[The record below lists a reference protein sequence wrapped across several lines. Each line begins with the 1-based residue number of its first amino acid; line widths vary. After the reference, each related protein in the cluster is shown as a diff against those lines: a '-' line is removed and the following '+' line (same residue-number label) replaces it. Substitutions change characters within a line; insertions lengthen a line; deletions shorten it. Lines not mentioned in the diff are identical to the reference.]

1 MHAGADL
8 QVGHSTYPG
17 CGDSDCLRQQHT
29 SIISRISRRYRASSQ
44 SGKHLRP
51 ARRNDHGTLT
61 VFNQTGSPTPVGCDH
76 QWFYVA
82 LTSPEV
88 PAPADFNDPIC
99 RPVTTLQVGE
109 TRFPVSVVASYSSC
123 GFGAGVTTSTPECLR
138 SARCQPAGSRC
149 GLGMPSLPPGIYRT
163 KFVFM
168 GVSPSEVQRP
178 PTITVNVQ

>member
-1 MHAGADL
+1 MRARIFRLVTALTLAAVILTACGSSTPQSSPGFRAGIELHLSLA
-8 QVGHSTYPG
+8 STSVQPG
-17 CGDSDCLRQQHT
+17 GT
-29 SIISRISRRYRASSQ
+29 I
-44 SGKHLRP
+44 
-51 ARRNDHGTLT
+51 HGTLT

>member
-1 MHAGADL
+1 MRARIFRLVTALTLAAVILTACGSSTPQSSPGFRAGIEL
-8 QVGHSTYPG
+8 QLSLASTSVQPG
-17 CGDSDCLRQQHT
+17 GT
-29 SIISRISRRYRASSQ
+29 I
-44 SGKHLRP
+44 
-51 ARRNDHGTLT
+51 HGTLT

-82 LTSPEV
+82 LTNPEV

-109 TRFPVSVVASYSSC
+109 TRFPVSLVASYSSC
-123 GFGAGVTTSTPECLR
+123 GFGAGVATSTPECLR

-149 GLGMPSLPPGIYRT
+149 GLGMPSLPRGIYRT

-168 GVSPSEVQRP
+168 GVSPIEVQRP